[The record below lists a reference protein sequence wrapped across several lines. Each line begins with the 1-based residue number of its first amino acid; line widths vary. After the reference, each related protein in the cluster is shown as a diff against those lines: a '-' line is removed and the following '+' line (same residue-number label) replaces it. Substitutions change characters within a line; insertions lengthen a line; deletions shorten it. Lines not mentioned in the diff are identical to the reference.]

1 MLDSTTITDNTE
13 FKMPIYDIPESYV
26 ICGCS
31 TADMEESFFI
41 KRRIPCAFFHFTL
54 DGKNYDDN
62 FGRSIPFD
70 RFYEMV
76 AEGAQP
82 VSSQVNV
89 AQYADL
95 WTPYLEMGKDV
106 LHATLSSGISG
117 TYNSA
122 CIARDELSEKY
133 PDRRILVVDSLS
145 ASSGFGMVLDY
156 MADMRDEGRSID
168 DVYQWVL
175 DNRNRVHHWFFSTDL
190 TSFWRGGRISRA
202 SAFFGNTFN
211 ICPLMNVNDEGKLIP
226 RRNVRTKKRVMD
238 EQVREMM
245 EHVEDGKAY
254 KGKCFISNS
263 ACRKD
268 AEAVAAKIVAQLP
281 QLKDKIV
288 INSIGTTIGTHT
300 GPGTVALFFMGDE
313 RVR

>member
-1 MLDSTTITDNTE
+1 MSVSIAATGNQE

-31 TADMEESFFI
+31 TADMTEEFFK
-41 KRRIPCAFFHFTL
+41 KRRIPCAFFHFTI
-54 DGKNYDDN
+54 DGKSYDDN

-70 RFYEMV
+70 KFYKLI
-76 AEGAQP
+76 AEGVQP

-89 AQYADL
+89 TQYVDL
-95 WTPYLEMGKDV
+95 WTPYLEMGKDI

-122 CIARDELSEKY
+122 CIARDELADKY
-133 PDRRILVVDSLS
+133 PDRKILVVDSLA
-145 ASSGFGMVLDY
+145 ASSGFGMVLAY
-156 MADMRDEGRSID
+156 MADLRDEGKSID
-168 DVYQWVL
+168 EVYKWVL

-190 TSFWRGGRISRA
+190 TSYWRGGRISRA

-226 RRNVRTKKRVMD
+226 RRNVRTKKRVME

-245 EHVEDGKAY
+245 EHVEDGKDY

-263 ACRKD
+263 ACQRD
-268 AEAVAAKIVAQLP
+268 AETVAEKIGEQIP
-281 QLKDKIV
+281 QLKGKIL

-313 RVR
+313 RTR

>member
-1 MLDSTTITDNTE
+1 MSE
-13 FKMPIYDIPESYV
+13 AFPVFEIPEDYV

-31 TADMEESFFI
+31 TADMPESFYME
-41 KRRIPCAFFHFTL
+41 RRVPCAYFHFTL
-54 DGKNYDDN
+54 DGKSYDDN

-70 RFYEMV
+70 QFYKMI
-76 AEGAQP
+76 ADGAMP

-89 AQYADL
+89 AQYIEL

-122 CIARDELSEKY
+122 CIARDELAEKY
-133 PDRRILVVDSLS
+133 PDRRILVVDSLCAS
-145 ASSGFGMVLDY
+145 AGFGLFLDY
-156 MADMRDEGRSID
+156 LADLRDEGKSLD
-168 DVYQWVL
+168 EVYQWAM
-175 DNRNRVHHWFFSTDL
+175 DNRLKVHHWFFSTDL

-226 RRNVRTKKRVMD
+226 RRNVRTKKRVIE

-245 EHVEDGKAY
+245 AHVQDGANY
-254 KGKCFISNS
+254 TGKCFISNS
-263 ACRKD
+263 ACAKD
-268 AEAVAAKIVAQLP
+268 AETVAAKIEEQIPNLRGRI
-281 QLKDKIV
+281 QIS
-288 INSIGTTIGTHT
+288 SIGTTIGTHT

-313 RVR
+313 RTR